1 MNGGITKD
9 TWKKAAPELR
19 DEMLFDL
26 VVDLRNEIKTIKK
39 WKYVNT
45 TVCGICGFIGG
56 ITAVLGSK
64 IFL

>member
-1 MNGGITKD
+1 MNGITKE
-9 TWKKAAPELR
+9 TWMKAAPEVR
-19 DEMLFDL
+19 DEMLYDL
-26 VVDLRNEIKTIKK
+26 LAGMWKEIKTIKK